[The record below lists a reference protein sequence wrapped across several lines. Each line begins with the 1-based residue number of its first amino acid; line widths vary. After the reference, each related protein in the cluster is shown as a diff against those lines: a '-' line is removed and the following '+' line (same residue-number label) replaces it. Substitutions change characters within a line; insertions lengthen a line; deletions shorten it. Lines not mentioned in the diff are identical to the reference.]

1 MQHSKL
7 KDHIFDPKKKKFVS
21 PMNAALGDI
30 ANINDWFRERLPEYL
45 WIGLVLDYFKS
56 RRAAIRSL
64 ASALKRITLEF
75 PDLIIPRLSTIFEL
89 PEKDQKRV
97 FNIIELFIP
106 KEALSPLTIIYTFS
120 EEPCFASWLSS
131 GESDVQ
137 YLSSIIERVMKKAT
151 AYHSDFSTDIVF
163 FVVYTCAVNGK
174 IHLSKNQGFDNIV
187 DDLNSYAD
195 AEVLNKEYR
204 EIQGFIRCFEQ
215 TSISQYQRNQAFLDN
230 FWKKTSSIFECSS
243 MYFKYK
249 KEVKKDV
256 AKSYVYALK
265 AVFLYYRELYR
276 VVDPLNL
283 KFLVLLG
290 LSVYSYKR
298 FMEIV
303 DHNLYNA
310 ISGRSVVRTMIECYL
325 MMMYLLK
332 KSKERKN
339 IWEEY
344 QFHGIGKYKAVLKNY
359 QESTETIVSPHI
371 NVDYLNAIVN
381 EFKDEEFIDIDT
393 SYFDDVG
400 IRAMAKE
407 VGEKELYS
415 LYYNYD
421 SSFEHGLWG
430 AIRESSMIA
439 CQAPAHQ
446 YHSIPDVEN
455 YQKMKSVWHDAV
467 MVMNKS
473 VNLLIEQFGISDELK
488 DRMKEY
494 GL

>member
-21 PMNAALGDI
+21 PMNAALGDK

-56 RRAAIRSL
+56 RRVAIRSL
-64 ASALKRITLEF
+64 ASALKQITSEY
-75 PDLIIPRLSTIFEL
+75 PDLIMPRLSTIFEL

-106 KEALSPLTIIYTFS
+106 KEAFFPLTIIYTFS

-174 IHLSKNQGFDNIV
+174 IHLPKNRGFDNIV

-204 EIQGFIRCFEQ
+204 EIQGYIRCFEQ

-256 AKSYVYALK
+256 VKSYVSSLR

-310 ISGRSVVRTMIECYL
+310 ISGRSIVRTMIECYL
-325 MMMYLLK
+325 MMKYLLK

-359 QESTETIVSPHI
+359 QESTETIVCPHI

-393 SYFDDVG
+393 SYFDDIG

-473 VNLLIEQFGISDELK
+473 VNLLIERFGISDELK